1 MKTIE
6 EQIWDYIDG
15 NSSPAE
21 RSETERRITSEEE
34 YHLVYQE
41 LLALQQQL
49 EQISTDEPSMSFNRN
64 VMDLVSLEKAPVSL
78 KTKTDKR
85 IILGIASFFMLAIAS
100 ILTYAIANS
109 AFTASKFSVN
119 IDFSRYIT
127 PTLIRTFV
135 FVDLVLL
142 MLYADSLLRRKRLF

>member
-15 NSSPAE
+15 NSSTAE

-34 YHLVYQE
+34 YRLVYQE
-41 LLALQQQL
+41 LLTLQQQL
-49 EQISTDEPSMSFNRN
+49 EQINTDEPSMSFNRN
-64 VMDLVSLEKAPVSL
+64 VMNLVSLEKAPVSL

-100 ILTYAIANS
+100 ILAYAIANS
-109 AFTASKFSVN
+109 AFTASKFSIN

-135 FVDLVLL
+135 FADLVLL
-142 MLYADSLLRRKRLF
+142 MLYADSLLRRKRLS

>member
-34 YHLVYQE
+34 YRQVYQE

-49 EQISTDEPSMSFNRN
+49 EQISTDEPSMSFNRK

-78 KTKTDKR
+78 QTKTDKR
-85 IILGIASFFMLAIAS
+85 IILGIASFFLLAIVA
-100 ILTYAIANS
+100 ILAYAVANS

-142 MLYADSLLRRKRLF
+142 MLYADSLLRRKRLS